1 MVCCQRSRSPY
12 NSNSIYHCQVYRGV
26 DVLKLFARLKEI
38 SAKLPGVTKPEGE
51 DPPTGTP
58 DPRLI
63 ELPPIAPINRPGLK
77 KWDRSSASTTPS
89 NLGSPHPPK
98 PTASTLKSA
107 ENVTPDLDPE
117 PNLDSVNPSTTTSAK
132 STKHKA
138 KTPISGAVGT
148 TIAAVGATMGWIG
161 AVAARPFHSSQPLHK
176 KSGFWA
182 VSGLA
187 LTTLLLG
194 GAWLFVDSS
203 VSQYQAEDALNYVR
217 PGTISIKGVD
227 GTMLLQTGNATRE
240 TLKSWQMPT
249 RLKQAF
255 VAIEDSRFY
264 QHDGVDYKGVA
275 RAMVSNLTSK
285 SLVEGA
291 SSINQQLARMVYLN
305 QERSFWRKLREF
317 RIAQRL
323 GQELTKDQILER
335 YLNLV
340 YLGEG
345 TYGVADSAWVYFS
358 KTVDQLTL
366 AEMATLAAM
375 PPAPNKYSPFVNPQF
390 AKQRRNFVLD
400 RMVDDKFI
408 TVAEAT
414 VAKSEPLR
422 PKRSGIK
429 RELQQ
434 ARYFTKYIEQ
444 ELPQRISAQAIKE
457 GGLTIETTLNPEW
470 QTKAEAVVNATVKNN
485 RRSFGQAA
493 MVSIDPRTG
502 GIRAMVGG
510 TDFSTYQFNRVT
522 QAKRQPGST
531 FKPIVY
537 ATAIAGGLSP
547 NRSYLDAPF
556 DVDGYKPKNASK
568 KFKGQISMRDAL
580 VNSVNI
586 VAIKV
591 LIDTGWKP
599 VIDVAH
605 KMGIESRLEP
615 YYSLALGGLEVN
627 LLEITSAYTTF
638 AHEGV
643 HNPAHGITRV
653 IDRKGEVLYQHQ
665 PQPVRVLE
673 PDTTAIM
680 TWMMRGVVNE
690 GTATSAQI
698 GRPVAG
704 KTGTTDKERDLWFIG
719 FVPQLV
725 TGVWLGNDNN
735 NPTGN
740 ASSTAAYAWSR
751 FMTTAVKT
759 IPSQD
764 FLPRPGNVNRRKPE
778 LQLDPIHPRYQR
790 TLPLPKDGEKTDQ
803 ERSAERRGDPHE
815 DRPRRSRRRRQAGS
829 EDTPRRSQRE
839 DASNNGSET
848 TTPRRSRREEASNNG
863 SETTPRRSRRNRQ
876 SHSASEE

>member
-1 MVCCQRSRSPY
+1 M
-12 NSNSIYHCQVYRGV
+12 
-26 DVLKLFARLKEI
+26 LKLFARLKEI
-38 SAKLPGVTKPEGE
+38 SAKLPGVNKAEGE
-51 DPPTGTP
+51 DPSTGTP
-58 DPRLI
+58 DPKLI
-63 ELPPIAPINRPGLK
+63 KLPPIAPVQRPGLK
-77 KWDRSSASTTPS
+77 KWDRSAASTTPTR
-89 NLGSPHPPK
+89 LVLPK
-98 PTASTLKSA
+98 PSKPTVTTVTAK
-107 ENVTPDLDPE
+107 ENVTDTDSDP
-117 PNLDSVNPSTTTSAK
+117 VAPSTPITPTSSK
-132 STKHKA
+132 STKSAKTKA
-138 KTPISGAVGT
+138 KTQISGAVGT
-148 TIAAVGATMGWIG
+148 TISAVGATIERIG
-161 AVAARPFHSSQPLHK
+161 SVAARPFNRPKSLHK
-176 KSGFWA
+176 KRGFWV

-187 LTTLLLG
+187 VTALSLG
-194 GAWLFVDSS
+194 GAWLFVDRS

-217 PGTISIKGVD
+217 PGTISIAGVD
-227 GTMLLQTGNATRE
+227 GTMLLQTGNATHE

-255 VAIEDSRFY
+255 VAVEDSRFY

-340 YLGEG
+340 YLGAG

-375 PPAPNKYSPFVNPQF
+375 PPAPNKYSPFVNPKF
-390 AKQRRNFVLD
+390 ARQRRNFVLN

-408 TVAEAT
+408 TVAEA
-414 VAKSEPLR
+414 VAAKAEPLR
-422 PKRSGIK
+422 TKRGGIR

-444 ELPQRISAQAIKE
+444 ELPRRISAKAIKE
-457 GGLTIETTLNPEW
+457 GGLTIETTLNPEL
-470 QTKAEAVVNATVKNN
+470 QTKAEAVVNSTVKNN

-537 ATAIAGGLSP
+537 ATAIAGGLNP

-556 DVDGYKPKNASK
+556 DVDGYKPKNSSK
-568 KFKGQISMRDAL
+568 KFRGQISMRDAL

-638 AHEGV
+638 AHQGV
-643 HNPAHGITRV
+643 HNPVHGITRV
-653 IDRKGEVLYQHQ
+653 IDRKGEVLYQHK
-665 PQPVRVLE
+665 PQPTTVFT

-704 KTGTTDKERDLWFIG
+704 KTGTTDKARDLWFIG

-735 NPTGN
+735 YPTGN

-759 IPSQD
+759 LPVQD
-764 FLPRPGNVNRRKPE
+764 FRPRPGNVNRRKPE
-778 LQLDPIHPRYQR
+778 LQLDPIRPRYQR
-790 TLPLPKDGEKTDQ
+790 TLPLPKDGEKTDE
-803 ERSAERRGDPHE
+803 ERSVERRGDRNNE
-815 DRPRRSRRRRQAGS
+815 DRTRRSRRRRQ
-829 EDTPRRSQRE
+829 
-839 DASNNGSET
+839 ET
-848 TTPRRSRREEASNNG
+848 TEDTPRRSRREEASNSG
-863 SETTPRRSRRNRQ
+863 AEDTPRRSRRNRQ
-876 SHSASEE
+876 NRSATSEE

>member
-1 MVCCQRSRSPY
+1 
-12 NSNSIYHCQVYRGV
+12 
-26 DVLKLFARLKEI
+26 VLKLFARLKEI
-38 SAKLPGVTKPEGE
+38 SAKLPGASRPEGE
-51 DPPTGTP
+51 DRPTDTP
-58 DPRLI
+58 APRPI
-63 ELPPIAPINRPGLK
+63 ELPPIAPVQRPNSN
-77 KWDRSSASTTPS
+77 KWDRSAASTTPTK
-89 NLGSPHPPK
+89 LGSPQTHQPQLNTVRPV
-98 PTASTLKSA
+98 
-107 ENVTPDLDPE
+107 ENINEPE
-117 PNLDSVNPSTTTSAK
+117 PEPISVKTVSPKTGNTT
-132 STKHKA
+132 KA
-138 KTPISGAVGT
+138 KTQISGVVGT
-148 TIAAVGATMGWIG
+148 TIGMPGRTIGWIG
-161 AVAARPFHSSQPLHK
+161 SLMARPFRGPKPWHK
-176 KSGFWA
+176 KPSFWA
-182 VSGLA
+182 GSGLA
-187 LTTLLLG
+187 LTALLVG
-194 GAWLFVDSS
+194 GAWLFVDRS
-203 VSQYQAEDALNYVR
+203 VSEYKAEDALNYVR
-217 PGTISIKGVD
+217 PGTISIEGVD
-227 GTMLLQTGNATRE
+227 GTMLLQTGNGTRE

-317 RIAQRL
+317 RIAQKL
-323 GQELTKDQILER
+323 GQELTKDQVLER

-340 YLGEG
+340 YLGAG

-358 KTVDQLTL
+358 KNVDQLTL

-375 PPAPNKYSPFVNPQF
+375 PPAPNKYSPFVNPKF

-414 VAKSEPLR
+414 AAKAEPLR
-422 PKRSGIK
+422 TKRGGIR

-444 ELPQRISAQAIKE
+444 ELPQRISAKAIKE
-457 GGLTIETTLNPEW
+457 GGLTIETTLNPEL
-470 QTKAEAVVNATVKNN
+470 QTKAEEVVNTTVKNN
-485 RRSFGQAA
+485 RGSFGQAA

-502 GIRAMVGG
+502 SIRAMVGG

-537 ATAIAGGLSP
+537 ATAIAGGMSP
-547 NRSYLDAPF
+547 NRSFLDAPF
-556 DVDGYKPKNASK
+556 DVDGYKPKNSSK

-591 LIDTGWKP
+591 LIETGWQP
-599 VIDVAH
+599 VIDIAH
-605 KMGIESRLEP
+605 KMGIESKLEP

-638 AHEGV
+638 AHQGV
-643 HNPAHGITRV
+643 HNPVHGITRV
-653 IDRKGEVLYQHQ
+653 IDRKGNVLYQHK
-665 PQPVRVLE
+665 PQPVKVFE

-735 NPTGN
+735 QPTGN

-751 FMTTAVKT
+751 LMTTAVKT
-759 IPSQD
+759 LPAQN
-764 FLPRPGNVNRRKPE
+764 FLPRPENINRRKPE
-778 LQLDPIHPRYQR
+778 LKLDPIHPRYQR
-790 TLPLPKDGEKTDQ
+790 NLPMPKDGERVDD
-803 ERSAERRGDPHE
+803 ERSTDRRGDRNNE
-815 DRPRRSRRRRQAGS
+815 DRPRRRRRRQEES
-829 EDTPRRSQRE
+829 D
-839 DASNNGSET
+839 D
-848 TTPRRSRREEASNNG
+848 TPRRSRREEASN
-863 SETTPRRSRRNRQ
+863 SDSSADTPRRSRRNRRNR
-876 SHSASEE
+876 SNSEE